1 MEKHRSK
8 FGTIPLGW
16 GPEFDTNKYHQAQY
30 QLVVCL
36 GHFIGILSVKSS
48 SWMFKLWMSLN
59 CFHFYKNGFT
69 LEIVSDVFSYP
80 PLCCLI
86 ELKQHTVN

>member
-8 FGTIPLGW
+8 FGTIPVGW
-16 GPEFDTNKYHQAQY
+16 GPEF
-30 QLVVCL
+30 
-36 GHFIGILSVKSS
+36 GHFVGILSVKSS